1 MTHRFWK
8 FDPANAARLLADER
22 AGIHPRDEALALLEL
37 ERGQLVA
44 DIGCGPGFFTVPMA
58 ERILPGGRVAALD
71 IAVDMLQHLRHRIAA
86 AGLRNVLPAQSEES
100 RLPLPGG
107 ACDRV
112 LLAFLAHELEA
123 PDVFFREVTRVLR
136 PGGRG
141 LVVDWAPRES
151 PIGPPLDVRVPA
163 TSVRERLMRA
173 GLRPGEPAEFGP
185 YSYAVP
191 FVRP

>member
-1 MTHRFWK
+1 MHRFWK

-22 AGIHPRDEALALLEL
+22 SGIHPPDEALALLDL
-37 ERGQLVA
+37 DRGQLVA

-58 ERILPGGRVAALD
+58 RRLLPTGRVAALD
-71 IAVDMLQHLRHRIAA
+71 IAMEMLQRLRRRIAA
-86 AGLRNVLPAQSEES
+86 AGLSNVLPAQSEES

-123 PDVFFREVTRVLR
+123 PDVFFAEVARVLR

-151 PIGPPLDVRVPA
+151 PIGPPLHVRVPA
-163 TSVRERLMRA
+163 TSVQERLA
-173 GLRPGEPAEFGP
+173 HSGLRPGEPAAFGP
-185 YSYAVP
+185 YSYTVP